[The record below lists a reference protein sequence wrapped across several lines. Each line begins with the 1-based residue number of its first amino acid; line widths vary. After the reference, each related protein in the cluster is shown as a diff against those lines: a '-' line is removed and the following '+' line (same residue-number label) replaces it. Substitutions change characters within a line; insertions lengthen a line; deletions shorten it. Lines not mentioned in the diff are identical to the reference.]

1 MISDEILNSFYN
13 YSENYALYTDNQ
25 YYTYKELGIIS
36 NKTAHTILHINNE
49 KQSVILIGSKSFFT
63 YAAMLGIITAGSYY
77 TPLNEIFPLERNI
90 NIIKLSKAKILILDY
105 TDFSGYEEILNNI
118 NGYSII
124 CPDEHYEFLTNK
136 FTNHTFY
143 KAQNY
148 NNNLLKAE
156 KNDAVYML
164 FTSGSTGIPKGIK
177 ISHENLSNY
186 CHVSKKRNNV
196 ESSSKLLQMHDITFD
211 YSVHNIFL
219 SFLYGACLHII
230 NKNIKI
236 NPFKYMN
243 EHQITHAAFVPSSLL
258 IMKKMRLLKEN
269 SLPYLK
275 YVCFCGETLPFDNAL
290 LIAKAAPNAILE
302 NIYGPTEA
310 TVACTYFEFNADTKE
325 LPEYHGSMPIGK
337 AYDGMEVFL
346 VDNNKNIIDNG
357 IGQIVLSGK
366 QLSKGYVNNQE
377 QTKEKFIQINNKD
390 YYLTGDLGTWVNG
403 ELVFLGRND
412 AQVQIKGY
420 RVELYEIENA
430 LSKIDNIISCAVLPA
445 PADAVTY
452 ESLTAFITVKNSIDN
467 NEIKIILSQKLP
479 DYMLPNKYIV
489 LDNMPLNANGKIDKI
504 QLKKL
509 L

>member
-36 NKTAHTILHINNE
+36 NQTAHTILHINNK

-186 CHVSKKRNNV
+186 CNVSKKRNNV

-290 LIAKAAPNAILE
+290 LIAKAAPNAKLE

>member
-1 MISDEILNSFYN
+1 
-13 YSENYALYTDNQ
+13 
-25 YYTYKELGIIS
+25 
-36 NKTAHTILHINNE
+36 
-49 KQSVILIGSKSFFT
+49 
-63 YAAMLGIITAGSYY
+63 MLGIITAGSYY

-105 TDFSGYEEILNNI
+105 TDFFFFVEILNNI

-186 CHVSKKRNNV
+186 CNVSKKRNNV

-290 LIAKAAPNAILE
+290 LIAKAAPNAKLE